1 MRPLFVFKAECVFSK
16 GMRIRSEYIFA
27 CLTAFFLISSCE
39 RPAFDED
46 FYPEPSVNIDLD
58 SIKRRGY
65 INVIVDNNSVSYFL
79 YRGQPMGYDYELLTL
94 FAKRINVTLKIHVIS
109 GIGRAIAKLNK
120 GEGDI
125 LAFPLTVTKK
135 RRKHLAFTKPHF
147 HSYQV
152 LVQRKPDNWQRLNLD
167 QINDSLIRDPTEL
180 IGREVY
186 VLRQSAF
193 VDRLKNL
200 SEEIGGDIIIKQDS
214 ATAETESL
222 IQRVAAGE
230 LELTVADHAMASVNA
245 AYYANLD
252 INTVLSLPQQI
263 SWAVRKNSPRLL
275 NEVDEWLATI
285 KKEPTFMVI
294 YNRYYKSPR
303 TSRQRMQSDYSSFSG
318 NKLSPYDNLIKAGAN
333 TLGWDWRLLAAVVY
347 QESRFHPEDESWAGA
362 KGLMQLMPETAK
374 RFGATDLNDPRQ
386 SIDAGVKYFKYLDRY
401 WTKTIKDPEERIK
414 FILASYNAGLGHVID
429 AQKLATKFDKDPLI
443 WDDSVEEF
451 LLKKSLPE
459 YYHDPVVKSGYCK
472 CEETVNYVT
481 VVLARYEEYKI
492 HITDIPVRDP
502 IRKVE
507 K

>member
-1 MRPLFVFKAECVFSK
+1 
-16 GMRIRSEYIFA
+16 MRIRPEYIFA

-58 SIKRRGY
+58 SIKSRGY
-65 INVIVDNNSVSYFL
+65 LNVIIDNNSISYFL
-79 YRGQPMGYDYELLTL
+79 YRGQPMGYDYELLKL
-94 FAKRINVTLKIHVIS
+94 FAKSLNVSLKIHVIS
-109 GIGRAIAKLNK
+109 GIGRAIAKLNR

-135 RRKHLAFTKPHF
+135 RTKHLAFTKPHF
-147 HSYQV
+147 LSYQV

-180 IGREVY
+180 IGKEIH

-193 VDRLKNL
+193 VDRLENL

-222 IQRVAAGE
+222 IQRVAAGNI
-230 LELTVADHAMASVNA
+230 ELTVADHAMAAVNA
-245 AYYANLD
+245 AYYPNLD

-263 SWAVRKNSPRLL
+263 SWAVRKNSPLL
-275 NEVDEWLATI
+275 LQAVNDWLTAI

-303 TSRQRMQSDYSSFSG
+303 TSRLRMESDYTSFSG
-318 NKLSPYDNLIKAGAN
+318 NKLSPYDNLIKQGAA
-333 TLGWDWRLLAAVVY
+333 TLGWDWRLLAAVIY
-347 QESRFHPEDESWAGA
+347 QESRFRPEDESWAGA

-374 RFGATDLNDPRQ
+374 RFGAEDLSDPHQ
-386 SIDAGVKYFKYLDRY
+386 SVSAGVKYLKYLDRY
-401 WTKTIKDPEERIK
+401 WTKTIRDPDERIK
-414 FILASYNAGLGHVID
+414 FILASYNSGLGHVLD
-429 AQKLATKFDKDPLI
+429 AQKLTTKYGKDPTV
-443 WDDSVEEF
+443 WNNNVEEF
-451 LLKKSLPE
+451 LLKKSIPE

-472 CEETVNYVT
+472 CEEPVNYVRN
-481 VVLARYEEYKI
+481 VLDRYEEYKI
-492 HITDIPVRDP
+492 HITEIPVKDP

-507 K
+507 